1 MKTRFFIGLTLLV
14 IFTAVVDVHGRKLR
28 VAYTGIGGLYTI
40 LWTGQEAGVFKKY
53 GIETDLVLIQPSS
66 KAAQILISGDIDVVN
81 GGSPTVVTANLQGA
95 DLVIIASNCNRS
107 TLSFFTVP
115 SVNRIQDL
123 KGKVLGVTRFG
134 ASNDFE
140 TRYILKKNQLEPGK
154 DVSLLQTGGYLEML
168 AAFQSNHIM
177 GGLIGLPLSLK
188 VKKQGLKEL
197 FGPEANPVYDI
208 GAFMV
213 KKSFIKDNR
222 EDLKKFLRALI
233 AAFDVA
239 NQNPEL
245 AKRAVGKYTRTADSE
260 ALDATQIHY
269 SKQCAVRLPFA
280 SLPGLKLINDF
291 TAESL
296 PEARKLNIESV
307 IDHSLLKELQ
317 QEGLTDK

>member
-1 MKTRFFIGLTLLV
+1 
-14 IFTAVVDVHGRKLR
+14 
-28 VAYTGIGGLYTI
+28 
-40 LWTGQEAGVFKKY
+40 
-53 GIETDLVLIQPSS
+53 
-66 KAAQILISGDIDVVN
+66 
-81 GGSPTVVTANLQGA
+81 
-95 DLVIIASNCNRS
+95 
-107 TLSFFTVP
+107 
-115 SVNRIQDL
+115 
-123 KGKVLGVTRFG
+123 
-134 ASNDFE
+134 
-140 TRYILKKNQLEPGK
+140 
-154 DVSLLQTGGYLEML
+154 
-168 AAFQSNHIM
+168 
-177 GGLIGLPLSLK
+177 
-188 VKKQGLKEL
+188 
-197 FGPEANPVYDI
+197 
-208 GAFMV
+208 
-213 KKSFIKDNR
+213 
-222 EDLKKFLRALI
+222 LI